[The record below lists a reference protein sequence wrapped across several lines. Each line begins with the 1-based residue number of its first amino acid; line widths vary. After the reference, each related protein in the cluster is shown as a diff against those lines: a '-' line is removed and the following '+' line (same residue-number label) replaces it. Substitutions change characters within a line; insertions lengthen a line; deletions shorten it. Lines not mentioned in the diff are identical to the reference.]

1 VGLVPNDSRY
11 FIAKAGR
18 VLKQRQKPARTNS
31 TEVAR
36 LAGVS
41 IAAVSRA
48 FAPGSSISPKL
59 AAKVHEAARRLNYV
73 PNNLARSLIT
83 GQTNI
88 VALMLADMAN
98 PLFAEILTEASRRL
112 EAIGKQVLLF
122 TPEGGPGFDSCLQR
136 ILEFQVDAIV
146 IAAATISSRMARLC
160 LDRNVP
166 VVTIGRHLPDI
177 RIHSVRGDG
186 RDAGAQAA
194 SLLLAGGGRR
204 FGIVTGPPVLT
215 TMIERKAGIFAQLEP
230 AIDVDQVVI
239 EDGLLTYEGGYKAAL
254 KIMAAPD
261 RPDSLIGMT
270 DIMALGVMDALRHE
284 LGLKVPED
292 VAVIGFDDIAE
303 ASRASYRLTTIRT
316 PTRQMVEQMIRLISD
331 EASMDAPQEI
341 VIPAELI
348 VRASTRPVRR

>member
-230 AIDVDQVVI
+230 AIDVDQV
-239 EDGLLTYEGGYKAAL
+239 GLLTYEGGYKAAL